1 MQVSGGPESVGP
13 QHGAHRLRPALLGMQ
28 ELLSRAL
35 GEVAN
40 GPLCNS
46 ILEMSIHS
54 AEGEFLVRFLA
65 RADKSGVG
73 EAPIVTVVVGNPDA
87 VLGGVALEGS
97 LGVDSFGRGEIC
109 FHQIDELQP

>member
-13 QHGAHRLRPALLGMQ
+13 QRGAHRLRPALLGMQ

-35 GEVAN
+35 REVAN
-40 GPLCNS
+40 GPLCNF

-65 RADKSGVG
+65 RVDKSGVG
-73 EAPIVTVVVGNPDA
+73 KAPIVAVVVGDPDA

-97 LGVDSFGRGEIC
+97 LGVNGFGRGEIC
-109 FHQIDELQP
+109 CHQIEELQP